1 MTGIEEDVCRHVGWG
16 AASLRTVVEVGWARN
31 RGYQLWGRE
40 AQAVR
45 NEDPD
50 VSQALKTH
58 LADLT
63 GSSSPLGEA
72 AAYLPSQ
79 HGQHSLCPRYHTKGL
94 TFNVH

>member
-1 MTGIEEDVCRHVGWG
+1 MSADTWGGELRACAQLQKSGGPGTGH
-16 AASLRTVVEVGWARN
+16 
-31 RGYQLWGRE
+31 QLLGGE

-63 GSSSPLGEA
+63 GSSSPLGEV

-79 HGQHSLCPRYHTKGL
+79 HGQHSLCPRYCTKGL